1 MFSKYVVKII
11 LYVIKNI
18 DTLGVFH
25 RSTDYVKIKPK
36 DHYIQPT
43 IDQLIA
49 KTQEFYN
56 SKKFIRHDNPDW
68 VYGSVMYQIFPERFR
83 NGNDDLTPE
92 NALPWESEPTRLGF
106 HGGDIYGVTEK
117 LDYIK
122 SLGVNILYFNPIF
135 QSSSTHKYDAWDH
148 FKVDDDLG
156 GDEAF
161 KELIETAHKKNMKV
175 VLDCSLNH
183 VHPRHY
189 AFQDL
194 VEKGEKSEY
203 KDWFTVFDY
212 PVRFIH

>member
-1 MFSKYVVKII
+1 
-11 LYVIKNI
+11 
-18 DTLGVFH
+18 
-25 RSTDYVKIKPK
+25 
-36 DHYIQPT
+36 
-43 IDQLIA
+43 
-49 KTQEFYN
+49 
-56 SKKFIRHDNPDW
+56 
-68 VYGSVMYQIFPERFR
+68 MYQIFPERFR
-83 NGNDDLTPE
+83 NGHDDLTPE

-122 SLGVNILYFNPIF
+122 SLGVNIIYFNPIF

-148 FKVDDDLG
+148 FKVDDGLG

-161 KELIETAHKKNMKV
+161 KELIEEAHKKNMKV
-175 VLDCSLNH
+175 ILDCSLNH

-212 PVRFIH
+212 PVRFIHRPHLYSNTYKVGWDGNQEEYKAYLEKTFKETKVPVEIKEDEGPIVEPLSLIHI